1 MSTTDASRPAAG
13 RFYRKELVAL
23 LDHCARVPLT
33 LLLAPAGAGKSTL
46 LSQWQTGAEP
56 RAVVSLNLRPVDD
69 DPVRFLRRFAEQTRA
84 VVPAF
89 DTSWFMPFDVA
100 ELPPSSIA
108 DALFDALEQVSEP
121 LFIVFDDFQ
130 HIRSPETLSVI
141 STLLDQPPADVHL
154 IIASRTQPSFDVS
167 RLRLDDAVVEIGA
180 ADLKIR
186 REEVTA
192 LNEGLGGTALDED
205 ELAHLLTITEGWMAG
220 VKIALLAA
228 MRSGM
233 QTLQDFDASQ
243 PELMEYFGHAVLKGL
258 PDTARTLFM
267 QSSLLDS
274 FNAELCDQVLHSD
287 RAARLIEELTSRE
300 LFLIP
305 VPGKSGWYRYHALLK
320 DFLRARVAIDMP
332 DCIAPI
338 HRRATRYF
346 VRQQNFRQAVWPVSY
361 THLTLP
367 TKRIV

>member
-1 MSTTDASRPAAG
+1 M
-13 RFYRKELVAL
+13 
-23 LDHCARVPLT
+23 
-33 LLLAPAGAGKSTL
+33 
-46 LSQWQTGAEP
+46 
-56 RAVVSLNLRPVDD
+56 
-69 DPVRFLRRFAEQTRA
+69 RFLRRFAERTRA

-108 DALFDALEQVSEP
+108 DALFDALEQVREP

-243 PELMEYFGHAVLKGL
+243 PELMEYL
-258 PDTARTLFM
+258 
-267 QSSLLDS
+267 SL
-274 FNAELCDQVLHSD
+274 
-287 RAARLIEELTSRE
+287 
-300 LFLIP
+300 
-305 VPGKSGWYRYHALLK
+305 
-320 DFLRARVAIDMP
+320 
-332 DCIAPI
+332 I
-338 HRRATRYF
+338 H
-346 VRQQNFRQAVWPVSY
+346 
-361 THLTLP
+361 
-367 TKRIV
+367 I